1 MSAKTKEKMLKILQ
15 GRNAQ
20 DGKEQKKQM
29 VRLEWNLIEFFLLRH
44 LCSELVP
51 YMFWRWMHQPW
62 TVTQVRWSLV

>member
-29 VRLEWNLIEFFLLRH
+29 VRLEWNLIDFFFIKTSL
-44 LCSELVP
+44 
-51 YMFWRWMHQPW
+51 FWVSTIYVLKMNASTLNSHP
-62 TVTQVRWSLV
+62 S